1 MTTTDLKKFIKN
13 LVESRYMNKTVKFDD
28 DWKFRVK
35 GYKIR
40 ERKSVIPRYEFEDYG
55 VDEDTQVFIIV
66 EFWDTKDESDAT
78 DAACVFFTLNS
89 KGQVGTADVPFDF
102 EVQGANADLALKMC
116 DEMFNHDKRQK

>member
-1 MTTTDLKKFIKN
+1 MCTYPKAAASIASS
-13 LVESRYMNKTVKFDD
+13 LV

-66 EFWDTKDESDAT
+66 EFWDAKDESDAT

-89 KGQVGTADVPFDF
+89 KGQVGTADVPYDF

>member
-13 LVESRYMNKTVKFDD
+13 LVESRYMNKIVKFDD

-66 EFWDTKDESDAT
+66 EFWDAKDESDAT

-102 EVQGANADLALKMC
+102 EVQGANSDLALKMC
-116 DEMFNHDKRQK
+116 DEMFNRDKRQK